1 MGTFF
6 VFLGILLL
14 SQFVALLAGLQL
26 ADHFRATEEFIA
38 VMMAI
43 IVFAL
48 VAIVAFAIA
57 YVFARTTRPLRSVA
71 MTLVLVVL
79 VLLALPKMI
88 PWLYEP
94 KVNPLRI
101 TTKEVPVLL
110 ELLVPALILILVQW
124 GLVRRR
130 WLRRRGPVVLALGH
144 HRARRVDRAQSDWA
158 GDRVVGV
165 ARGGQRA
172 AGHQANDGDRG
183 RRNLRRDGLHRD
195 LRQGAHA
202 APPDHGLSVK
212 VRRMSDHART
222 FEPAG

>member
-130 WLRRRGPVVLALGH
+130 WLRIRADEDLSYWPWVTTVLAGLIVLNPIGLEI
-144 HRARRVDRAQSDWA
+144 ASSAL
-158 GDRVVGV
+158 
-165 ARGGQRA
+165 RA
-172 AGHQANDGDRG
+172 AGSGLPDTKRTTAIVAVAIFVVMACIEIYVRG
-183 RRNLRRDGLHRD
+183 RMLRRRIT
-195 LRQGAHA
+195 AY
-202 APPDHGLSVK
+202 P
-212 VRRMSDHART
+212 
-222 FEPAG
+222 

>member
-6 VFLGILLL
+6 VFFGILLL

-43 IVFAL
+43 IVFA
-48 VAIVAFAIA
+48 VIAMVAFAIA
-57 YVFARTTRPLRSVA
+57 YALARTTRPLRTVA
-71 MTLVLVVL
+71 TTLVVVVL
-79 VLLALPKMI
+79 VLLALPTVI

-130 WLRRRGPVVLALGH
+130 WLRVRADEDLSYWPWITTVLAGLIVLNPIGLELVSSAL
-144 HRARRVDRAQSDWA
+144 RAVVSGQPTPNRTIAIAGATIFAVMACIEVYVRGRMLHRRVTSY
-158 GDRVVGV
+158 
-165 ARGGQRA
+165 
-172 AGHQANDGDRG
+172 
-183 RRNLRRDGLHRD
+183 
-195 LRQGAHA
+195 
-202 APPDHGLSVK
+202 P
-212 VRRMSDHART
+212 
-222 FEPAG
+222 

>member
-6 VFLGILLL
+6 VFFGILLL

-43 IVFAL
+43 IVFA
-48 VAIVAFAIA
+48 VIAMVAFAIA
-57 YVFARTTRPLRSVA
+57 YALARTTRPLRTVA
-71 MTLVLVVL
+71 TTLVVVVL
-79 VLLALPKMI
+79 VLLALPTVI
-88 PWLYEP
+88 PWLYKP

-130 WLRRRGPVVLALGH
+130 WLRVRADEDLSYWPWITTMLAGLIVLNPIGLELVSSALRAVVSGQPTPNRTIAIAGAAIFTVMACIEVYVRGRMLH
-144 HRARRVDRAQSDWA
+144 RRVTSY
-158 GDRVVGV
+158 
-165 ARGGQRA
+165 
-172 AGHQANDGDRG
+172 
-183 RRNLRRDGLHRD
+183 
-195 LRQGAHA
+195 
-202 APPDHGLSVK
+202 P
-212 VRRMSDHART
+212 
-222 FEPAG
+222 

>member
-6 VFLGILLL
+6 VFFGILLL

-57 YVFARTTRPLRSVA
+57 YAFARTTRPLRTVA

-79 VLLALPKMI
+79 VLLALPTVI

-130 WLRRRGPVVLALGH
+130 WLRVRGDEDLSYWPWVTTVLAGLI
-144 HRARRVDRAQSDWA
+144 VLNP
-158 GDRVVGV
+158 VGLEI
-165 ARGGQRA
+165 ASSALRGTGSALKDSYRTTAIA
-172 AGHQANDGDRG
+172 AAAIFIVMACIEIYVRG
-183 RRNLRRDGLHRD
+183 RMLRRRIT
-195 LRQGAHA
+195 AY
-202 APPDHGLSVK
+202 P
-212 VRRMSDHART
+212 
-222 FEPAG
+222 